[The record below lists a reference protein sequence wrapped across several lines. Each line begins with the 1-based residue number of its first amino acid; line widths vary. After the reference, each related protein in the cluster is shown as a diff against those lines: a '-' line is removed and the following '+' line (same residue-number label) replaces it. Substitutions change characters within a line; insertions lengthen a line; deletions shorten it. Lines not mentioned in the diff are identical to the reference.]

1 MTHKK
6 IAELAHVS
14 VSTVSKALSGSKE
27 VSRELTE
34 EIKRIA
40 FETGYFQEKSKRRLM
55 YEKNQQVLIAVICPE
70 VISIQYSRMIESV
83 KREAEK
89 RNGRISVYID
99 DFDARKTNEIVQS
112 IAVRNEA
119 DGILIFSSAELKEKI
134 NLPVVYFGHP
144 EQGEQDIIDCD
155 MHAVFRDIVAYLKDL
170 GHTDIGF
177 MGESNTHEK
186 NKAYRQAMA
195 EAGLPVR
202 EEHVYILDK
211 RFEEIGY
218 AAAEQMTADLPTAV
232 IAAYDEVALAAM
244 HALEQRG
251 VRVPEEISFVGI
263 NNIPSAE
270 YFHIPLTTVEV
281 FSDRQSEM
289 AVEILFERIFGEP
302 SERKQILLPH
312 QLICRKSVKAV

>member
-14 VSTVSKALSGSKE
+14 VSTVSKALSGSRE

-40 FETGYFQEKSKRRLM
+40 IETGYFQEKSRRRLM
-55 YEKNQQVLIAVICPE
+55 YEKDQQVLIAIVCPE
-70 VISIQYSRMIESV
+70 VISIHYSRMIESV

-99 DFDARKTNEIVQS
+99 DFDARKTNEIVQT

-119 DGILIFSSAELKEKI
+119 DGILIFSSSGVKEKI
-134 NLPVVYFGHP
+134 NLPMVCFGCP
-144 EQGEQDIIDCD
+144 KEGEADTIYVD
-155 MHAVFRDIVAYLKDL
+155 MHAVFADIIAYLKGL

-177 MGESNTHEK
+177 IGESNTQEK
-186 NKAYRQAMA
+186 NKAYRRAMA

-202 EEHVYILDK
+202 EEHVCINDK
-211 RFEEIGY
+211 RFEKIGY
-218 AAAEQMTADLPTAV
+218 AAAEQMNADLPTAV

-251 VRVPEEISFVGI
+251 IRVPEEISFVGI

-270 YFHIPLTTVEV
+270 YFHTPLTTVEV

-289 AVEILFERIFGEP
+289 AVEILFERILGEP
-302 SERKQILLPH
+302 SERKHILLPH